1 MCQTDNA
8 ASAPNDLVAVD
19 SRPVTR
25 PSNPYQPVGDY
36 LSNVGRF
43 KIIESTLRE
52 GEQFA
57 NAYFDTET
65 KIKIAKALDD
75 FGVDYIEL
83 TSPAASEQS
92 RLDCESI
99 CKLGLKAKILTL
111 DVRCDMRDAKLA
123 VETGVDG
130 LDIVIGTSSFLRE
143 HSHGKDMAYITK
155 TALEVIEFVKSK
167 GLEVRFSSEDSF
179 RSDLVDLLSL
189 YSAVDKAGVNRV
201 GIADTVGCASPR
213 QVYDLVRTLRGVV
226 SCDIETHFHNDT
238 GCAIAN
244 AFCALEAGAT
254 HVDTSVLGIGE
265 RNGIT
270 PLGGLLAR
278 MLVTSPDYVK
288 SKYKLHLIKE
298 IEDLVAEAVE
308 VNTPFNNPITGFCA
322 FTHKAGIHAK
332 AILNNPSTYE
342 ILNPEDFGLTR
353 YVHFA
358 SRLTGWNAVKTRVGQ
373 LGLVMTDD
381 QVKEVTAKIK
391 ALADVRPIAID
402 DADSIIRTCISAADV
417 RRELVVA
424 LIVIVGLW
432 HFGDVLW
439 SESSEFERL
448 EHWMNHGAKRPE
460 SHENYT
466 KSSFDWSSVQHT
478 YRPDA
483 QTRLPP
489 PLPDDA
495 IPPVQHCFDEEAP
508 EDAKVRVARLAEVR
522 RLFQANWA
530 SYRRLAWGKDALMPV
545 SGGAKNQFSGWAA
558 TLVDSLD
565 TLWIMGL
572 RDEFDEAVAEV
583 ACIDFGY
590 STSTRVNMFETNIRY
605 LGGLMAAYDLS
616 GRKVLLQK
624 AVELGDMIYTGFNTE
639 NGMPV
644 DFIDFEAAKR
654 GDLLSVEERVVS
666 ASPGTLALE
675 LTHLSQL
682 TGDDKYY
689 DAASRV
695 MDLFYR
701 GQNSTEL
708 PGVWPIWVSMKH
720 QDVTTGGAFTLGGS
734 QDSLYEYLPKMHQL
748 LQGGDNKYEAMTRR
762 FLDTANEYFLFRPM
776 LPSGEDVLLPGNVN
790 IIDGEPEL
798 DPETEH
804 LACFVGGMFGLAGKL
819 LDAPDDVERGA
830 KLTSGCVFAYRAFP
844 TGMMPERLDTAPC
857 SSRARCPWNEVVWM
871 QERDARPEWERH
883 LPLGF
888 TTAKDPRYLLRPE
901 AIESVFYMYR
911 LTGRAELQDDAW
923 DMFRAVANGTRTE
936 YANAAVL
943 DVTRAADA
951 LPKEDYME
959 SFWLAETLKYFYLV
973 FSTPDVISL
982 DDFVFNTE
990 AHPFRIP
997 K

>member
-92 RLDCESI
+92 RLDCEAI
-99 CKLGLKAKILTL
+99 CKLGLKAKILTH
-111 DVRCDMRDAKLA
+111 VRCDMRDAKLA

-167 GLEVRFSSEDSF
+167 GLEIVSSEDSF

-308 VNTPFNNPITGFCA
+308 VNTPSTTPSPASAPSPTRP
-322 FTHKAGIHAK
+322 

-402 DADSIIRTCISAADV
+402 DADSIIRSFHLTLQNGHDGQTNGAA
-417 RRELVVA
+417 
-424 LIVIVGLW
+424 
-432 HFGDVLW
+432 
-439 SESSEFERL
+439 
-448 EHWMNHGAKRPE
+448 P
-460 SHENYT
+460 
-466 KSSFDWSSVQHT
+466 
-478 YRPDA
+478 
-483 QTRLPP
+483 
-489 PLPDDA
+489 
-495 IPPVQHCFDEEAP
+495 
-508 EDAKVRVARLAEVR
+508 
-522 RLFQANWA
+522 
-530 SYRRLAWGKDALMPV
+530 
-545 SGGAKNQFSGWAA
+545 
-558 TLVDSLD
+558 
-565 TLWIMGL
+565 
-572 RDEFDEAVAEV
+572 AV
-583 ACIDFGY
+583 
-590 STSTRVNMFETNIRY
+590 
-605 LGGLMAAYDLS
+605 
-616 GRKVLLQK
+616 
-624 AVELGDMIYTGFNTE
+624 
-639 NGMPV
+639 
-644 DFIDFEAAKR
+644 
-654 GDLLSVEERVVS
+654 
-666 ASPGTLALE
+666 
-675 LTHLSQL
+675 
-682 TGDDKYY
+682 
-689 DAASRV
+689 
-695 MDLFYR
+695 
-701 GQNSTEL
+701 
-708 PGVWPIWVSMKH
+708 
-720 QDVTTGGAFTLGGS
+720 
-734 QDSLYEYLPKMHQL
+734 
-748 LQGGDNKYEAMTRR
+748 
-762 FLDTANEYFLFRPM
+762 TA
-776 LPSGEDVLLPGNVN
+776 
-790 IIDGEPEL
+790 
-798 DPETEH
+798 
-804 LACFVGGMFGLAGKL
+804 
-819 LDAPDDVERGA
+819 
-830 KLTSGCVFAYRAFP
+830 
-844 TGMMPERLDTAPC
+844 
-857 SSRARCPWNEVVWM
+857 
-871 QERDARPEWERH
+871 
-883 LPLGF
+883 
-888 TTAKDPRYLLRPE
+888 
-901 AIESVFYMYR
+901 
-911 LTGRAELQDDAW
+911 
-923 DMFRAVANGTRTE
+923 
-936 YANAAVL
+936 
-943 DVTRAADA
+943 
-951 LPKEDYME
+951 
-959 SFWLAETLKYFYLV
+959 
-973 FSTPDVISL
+973 
-982 DDFVFNTE
+982 
-990 AHPFRIP
+990 
-997 K
+997 

>member
-1 MCQTDNA
+1 M
-8 ASAPNDLVAVD
+8 ASAVGGLWWRSIRPVPVRDRGIVGGGLLATGALSTAIDERFRLPGCLFRRHVIGLATIEPVKVEPCLWRREKQQAAVAHGKTDCSNNPRRGTEAAEADAGHVKGAADQHLRVSSVLRRRFRCPRLRPSVVRGAPGLAGICLIGSPAHTALGQHSPQPISGPGFADSSPVPVPGLSAAKCAEPPPAPAAAAPTQATPTRKQRHWWGEAQQPVPALPTLRPTTRRPRLMMCVTAPPPMQQRARRPGPDSRVRRRNRRILGITGVLANSFCLVFPRRRTESPDGTRSSAGPLPDSRHRFPWWTWLTLTKLVAVD

-92 RLDCESI
+92 RLDCEAI
-99 CKLGLKAKILTL
+99 CKLGLKAKILTH
-111 DVRCDMRDAKLA
+111 VRCDMRDAKLA

-402 DADSIIRTCISAADV
+402 DADSIIRSFHLTLQNGHDGQTNGAA
-417 RRELVVA
+417 
-424 LIVIVGLW
+424 
-432 HFGDVLW
+432 
-439 SESSEFERL
+439 
-448 EHWMNHGAKRPE
+448 P
-460 SHENYT
+460 
-466 KSSFDWSSVQHT
+466 
-478 YRPDA
+478 
-483 QTRLPP
+483 
-489 PLPDDA
+489 
-495 IPPVQHCFDEEAP
+495 
-508 EDAKVRVARLAEVR
+508 
-522 RLFQANWA
+522 
-530 SYRRLAWGKDALMPV
+530 
-545 SGGAKNQFSGWAA
+545 
-558 TLVDSLD
+558 
-565 TLWIMGL
+565 
-572 RDEFDEAVAEV
+572 AV
-583 ACIDFGY
+583 
-590 STSTRVNMFETNIRY
+590 
-605 LGGLMAAYDLS
+605 
-616 GRKVLLQK
+616 
-624 AVELGDMIYTGFNTE
+624 
-639 NGMPV
+639 
-644 DFIDFEAAKR
+644 
-654 GDLLSVEERVVS
+654 
-666 ASPGTLALE
+666 
-675 LTHLSQL
+675 
-682 TGDDKYY
+682 
-689 DAASRV
+689 
-695 MDLFYR
+695 
-701 GQNSTEL
+701 
-708 PGVWPIWVSMKH
+708 
-720 QDVTTGGAFTLGGS
+720 
-734 QDSLYEYLPKMHQL
+734 
-748 LQGGDNKYEAMTRR
+748 
-762 FLDTANEYFLFRPM
+762 TA
-776 LPSGEDVLLPGNVN
+776 
-790 IIDGEPEL
+790 
-798 DPETEH
+798 
-804 LACFVGGMFGLAGKL
+804 
-819 LDAPDDVERGA
+819 
-830 KLTSGCVFAYRAFP
+830 
-844 TGMMPERLDTAPC
+844 
-857 SSRARCPWNEVVWM
+857 
-871 QERDARPEWERH
+871 
-883 LPLGF
+883 
-888 TTAKDPRYLLRPE
+888 
-901 AIESVFYMYR
+901 
-911 LTGRAELQDDAW
+911 
-923 DMFRAVANGTRTE
+923 
-936 YANAAVL
+936 
-943 DVTRAADA
+943 
-951 LPKEDYME
+951 
-959 SFWLAETLKYFYLV
+959 
-973 FSTPDVISL
+973 
-982 DDFVFNTE
+982 
-990 AHPFRIP
+990 
-997 K
+997 